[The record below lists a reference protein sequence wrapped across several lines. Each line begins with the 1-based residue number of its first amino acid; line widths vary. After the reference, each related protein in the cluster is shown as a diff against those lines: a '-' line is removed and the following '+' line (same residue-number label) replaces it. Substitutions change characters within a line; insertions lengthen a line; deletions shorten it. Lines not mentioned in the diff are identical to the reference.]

1 MFFYKYILQDSS
13 SEEMERRIKNSFV
26 KMSASFPDPLKA
38 EECFHK
44 LNQMKDSKIFIALEQ
59 LLDDRTIKSA
69 QQTRVCSSL
78 LFLLWCNWKKIS
90 ITIQLMSCL
99 IYYYRQLSFCIVVTC
114 CKCFYWFAK
123 TKDLSEL
130 GQFYSGCLEFFA
142 SSS

>member
-78 LFLLWCNWKKIS
+78 LFLLWCN
-90 ITIQLMSCL
+90 
-99 IYYYRQLSFCIVVTC
+99 
-114 CKCFYWFAK
+114 
-123 TKDLSEL
+123 
-130 GQFYSGCLEFFA
+130 
-142 SSS
+142 

>member
-1 MFFYKYILQDSS
+1 LQDSS

-44 LNQMKDSKIFIALEQ
+44 LNQMKDGKIFIALEQ

-78 LFLLWCNWKKIS
+78 LFLLWCN
-90 ITIQLMSCL
+90 
-99 IYYYRQLSFCIVVTC
+99 
-114 CKCFYWFAK
+114 
-123 TKDLSEL
+123 
-130 GQFYSGCLEFFA
+130 
-142 SSS
+142 

>member
-99 IYYYRQLSFCIVVTC
+99 IYYYRQLSFCIDVTC
-114 CKCFYWFAK
+114 CNCFYWFAK

-130 GQFYSGCLEFFA
+130 GQFYNGCLEFFA